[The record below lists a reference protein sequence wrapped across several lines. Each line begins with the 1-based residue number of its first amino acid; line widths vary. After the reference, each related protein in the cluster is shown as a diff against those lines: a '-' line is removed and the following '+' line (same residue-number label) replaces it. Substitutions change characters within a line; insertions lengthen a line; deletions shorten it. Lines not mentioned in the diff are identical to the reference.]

1 MLTLASLTVRNE
13 FCTVVEKAGG
23 LKFTMELMVGSKNKM
38 RHRSPTLI
46 DRWNYKLYLTIAERT
61 SGQH

>member
-46 DRWNYKLYLTIAERT
+46 DR
-61 SGQH
+61 